1 MMVREKSINK
11 LYAFA
16 LAGVFALTLAGC
28 GGGGGTAAVEEEP
41 PAMPEPTAQEMC
53 EADGGRYNMD
63 GSCTSAADL
72 AEEMALS
79 DAQGAAA
86 MAASAAMAAVA
97 GAKDPVAATNAHGY
111 AAMAQAASASAAA
124 ATTSADAME
133 HQMAAEDA
141 RDKAMEAAG
150 KRGLGITTEANQIT
164 NKAAIDNAV
173 LEGTDPPDPVS
184 NAGRV
189 GAAIVVT
196 AGTTAAQT
204 AVTDGPG
211 AEAGSVSQGTPA
223 VSTTAT
229 HGANGPTFDV
239 TGAGT
244 TDVLAGEAP
253 KLLTM
258 RGGWMGREMLE
269 NVDSDTY
276 VNVYTDIQATTRRD
290 TYTTTGDGFVSAAD
304 LVSNLTNDPEI
315 TGDVPGDGSTFA
327 VSYNANPEDNI
338 PPVSGRFHCAADAAC
353 SISVDDDGVITAIQ
367 GYTFQP
373 RTGSTEPVTDADYLA
388 WGVWLT
394 VPDAAP
400 AADQLATAGAFAS
413 GNDVFQVRAELTGT
427 ATYNGV
433 ATGLYSAG
441 GMVEYFDA
449 DVSLTANFGGTV
461 GADSTPDTGTVGDN
475 DGLLIGAV
483 TGSVSNIMA
492 GGVAVDGSLTLRRA
506 TVIAGAEDGDS
517 TTGFD
522 GAVRGT
528 LANRAMTGNWGGQFY
543 GPNDAT
549 ANSMAARTEYPT
561 TAAGTFAADSGG
573 TGTDMVRI
581 LGAFGSWKAD

>member
-28 GGGGGTAAVEEEP
+28 GGGGGTAAVEEPDPAP
-41 PAMPEPTAQEMC
+41 PMPSAQEMC

-97 GAKDPVAATNAHGY
+97 GAKDPVAASNAHGY
-111 AAMAQAASASAAA
+111 AAMAQAASASAQA

-150 KRGLGITTEANQIT
+150 MRGLGLTTKANQIT

-173 LEGTDPPDPVS
+173 LEDREPPKAVS
-184 NAGRV
+184 NATRV
-189 GAAIVVT
+189 GTELATNAAD
-196 AGTTAAQT
+196 AAAQT
-204 AVTDGPG
+204 TVTSP
-211 AEAGSVSQGTPA
+211 ENSPSEGSVSQGGE
-223 VSTTAT
+223 VSAT
-229 HGANGPTFDV
+229 VAHGASGPTITV
-239 TGAGT
+239 TGVGT
-244 TDVLAGEAP
+244 ALQRGENPA
-253 KLLTM
+253 LLTM
-258 RGGWMGREMLE
+258 RGGWMGRELLE
-269 NVDSDTY
+269 NAASDSY
-276 VNVYTDIQATTRRD
+276 VNVYTDIQAPTKRQNYGAD
-290 TYTTTGDGFVSAAD
+290 SATA
-304 LVSNLTNDPEI
+304 LAVGHII
-315 TGDVPGDGSTFA
+315 TGDIPGNGKTFTGTRN
-327 VSYNANPEDNI
+327 VSATDNI
-338 PPVSGRFHCAADAAC
+338 PTETGRFNCAAGTAC
-353 SISVDDDGVITAIQ
+353 SISVDDKGAVVALQ

-373 RTGSTEPVTDADYLA
+373 IASGTTDVLDADYLA

-394 VPDAAP
+394 VPDATDTTDL
-400 AADQLATAGAFAS
+400 AATGAFAS
-413 GNDVFQVRAELTGT
+413 GNDAFQVRAELTGT

-433 ATGLYSAG
+433 ATGVYSAG

-461 GADSTPDTGTVGDN
+461 GADSDTDTLDTN

-483 TGSVSNIMA
+483 TGSVSGIRA
-492 GGVAVDGSLTLRRA
+492 GGMDVDGSLTLKRA
-506 TVIAGAEDGDS
+506 PVIAGAENGDS
-517 TTGFD
+517 STGFD
-522 GAVRGT
+522 GAAEGT
-528 LANRAMTGNWGGQFY
+528 VGGHLLKGLWGGQFY
-543 GPNDAT
+543 GPNEEAAD
-549 ANSMAARTEYPT
+549 SMAARTEYPT
-561 TAAGTFAADSGG
+561 TAAGTFAATGG
-573 TGTDMVRI
+573 GNTPVSI
-581 LGAFGSWKAD
+581 LGAFGSWKAE